1 MALDI
6 VAARVENAD
15 AAVVV
20 EYVDAV
26 GSVCKG
32 KVAELA

>member
-1 MALDI
+1 MT
-6 VAARVENAD
+6 VENAD

-20 EYVDAV
+20 EYVGAAV
-26 GSVCKG
+26 GSVRKG